1 MNLKN
6 CRILMLAFF
15 AFAMWNCAK
24 VLRCII
30 FCENCICKFFL
41 SYKILSLKI
50 LMLYGYNL
58 VDVDELEK
66 TVES

>member
-6 CRILMLAFF
+6 CRILMLVFFF

-30 FCENCICKFFL
+30 FGENCIRKFFL

-66 TVES
+66 KL